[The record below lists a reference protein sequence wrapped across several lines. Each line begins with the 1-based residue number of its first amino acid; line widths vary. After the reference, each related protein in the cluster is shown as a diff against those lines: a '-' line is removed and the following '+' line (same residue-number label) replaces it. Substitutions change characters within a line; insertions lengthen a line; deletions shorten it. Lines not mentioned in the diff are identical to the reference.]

1 MKTVSTVLAVGGS
14 DSSGGAGVPADIK
27 TITAHDLFATSV
39 IASIT
44 IQNSQGVKTAYD
56 LEEEVVAAQLQT
68 ILEDGKPAAVKT
80 GMLGNE
86 EIVECVVH
94 LFKKFKVKNLV
105 VDPVIRSS
113 NGTPL
118 LSKKGVQILKE
129 QLLPLAKVVTPNLP
143 EAEILS
149 GVRIRNEKDLKNAA
163 KAILKTGVKHVLI
176 KGGHAKKNAD
186 DWLFDGK
193 RSWVFESQRLD
204 NENLHGTGCAL
215 ASAIACGLAKGL
227 AVHDAVENAKG
238 FIHAAIRGG
247 VQAGKGKGHVDPM
260 ARMMQVHQRF
270 ELLQGVSA
278 ALEVLKAN
286 HIGHLIPEV
295 QSNIGVGVP
304 DASGVNDVIAVPG
317 RIIKL
322 GDEIRTVAA
331 PQFGASRHVA
341 KIVLTAMRF
350 DPNMRAVMNI
360 KFSDTILNACKRL
373 RFRIASFDRAK
384 EPKSVKQL
392 EGSSLE
398 WGTYTAIERFG
409 GVPDIIYDLGGQG
422 KEEMI
427 RVLAPDIGALLDKVL
442 RIHQMALKI
451 RPAKETDRWRKG

>member
-1 MKTVSTVLAVGGS
+1 MKTVQTVLTVGGS

-56 LEEEVVAAQLQT
+56 LEEAVVADQLQT

-86 EIVECVVH
+86 EIVACVAR
-94 LFKKFKVKNLV
+94 LFKKFRVKHLV
-105 VDPVIRSS
+105 IDPVIRSS
-113 NGTPL
+113 NGTAL
-118 LSKKGVQILKE
+118 LSKKGVSILKDE
-129 QLLPLAKVVTPNLP
+129 LLPLAQLVTPNLP
-143 EAEILS
+143 EAEALS
-149 GVRIRNEKDLKNAA
+149 GVRIRNDKDMKKAA
-163 KAILKTGVKHVLI
+163 REILKTGVKSVLI

-193 RSWVFESQRLD
+193 QSWVFASDRLA

-215 ASAIACGLAKGL
+215 ASAIACGLAKGRPL
-227 AVHDAVENAKG
+227 HEAVEHAKG
-238 FIHAAIRGG
+238 FIQAAIGGG
-247 VQAGKGKGHVDPM
+247 VQAGKGKGHVDPF
-260 ARMMQVHQRF
+260 AQATQVRQRF

-295 QSNIGVGVP
+295 QSNLGVGIP
-304 DASGVNDVIAVPG
+304 EASRVEDVIAIPG

-322 GDEIRTVAA
+322 GDEIRTVAS

-350 DPNMRAVMNI
+350 DPTMRAVMNI

-373 RFRIASFDRAK
+373 KFRIASFDRAK

-398 WGTYTAIERFG
+398 WGTYNAIERFG
-409 GVPDIIYDLGGQG
+409 KVPDIIYDLGGQG

-427 RVLAPDIGALLDKVL
+427 RVLAPDIGTLLDRILK
-442 RIHQMALKI
+442 IHQTALRI
-451 RPAKETDRWRKG
+451 RPAKETDRWRKR